1 MKKPHNIAI
10 TLFLLIVAFSYGI
23 LYRRAFTLL
32 FFLLREGG
40 EQLELI
46 LHLSPATIYAPGV
59 VVLSL
64 AIFVVR
70 VILTVRE
77 GKGSPKGKK
86 TVASFSGRLGEF
98 MEIQRVHLLEW
109 QEKYSGRHDKWIYG
123 GFLFAILAV
132 LYRWYNQ
139 SSVVGELFGM
149 MSMGVFW
156 GEVIALGLWIVLT
169 WFSNPEAAFKRAG
182 NRLQKAGSE
191 AGSEEVLAGDLLEAS
206 AQWSFQEESNED
218 LCWGIL
224 GSRFWYYNDNFGN
237 VVVVDSEKVAKI
249 ATAITSNGHGT
260 GFNRVEI
267 YHYLVQFYYDKDKHQ
282 NRYDKVFDFRT
293 TEGREEFL
301 RLLKMRT
308 EDRILIE
315 GK

>member
-1 MKKPHNIAI
+1 MKKPYNIAI

-70 VILTVRE
+70 VILTIRE

-86 TVASFSGRLGEF
+86 TVASFSSRLGEF
-98 MEIQRVHLLEW
+98 MEIQSVHLLEW

-308 EDRILIE
+308 EDRIPIE

>member
-1 MKKPHNIAI
+1 M
-10 TLFLLIVAFSYGI
+10 
-23 LYRRAFTLL
+23 
-32 FFLLREGG
+32 
-40 EQLELI
+40 
-46 LHLSPATIYAPGV
+46 

-123 GFLFAILAV
+123 GFLFAVLAV

-156 GEVIALGLWIVLT
+156 GEVIALGLWIVLI
-169 WFSNPEAAFKRAG
+169 WFSNPEAAYKRAG
-182 NRLQKAGSE
+182 SRLQKAGSE
-191 AGSEEVLAGDLLEAS
+191 AGSEEALAGDLLEAS

-267 YHYLVQFYYDKDKHQ
+267 YHYLVQFYYDKEKHQ

-293 TEGREEFL
+293 TEGREELL

-308 EDRILIE
+308 EDRIPIE

>member
-10 TLFLLIVAFSYGI
+10 TLFLLIAAFSYGI

-46 LHLSPATIYAPGV
+46 QHLSPATIYAPGV

-64 AIFVVR
+64 AIFVAR
-70 VILTVRE
+70 VIMMVRE
-77 GKGSPKGKK
+77 GKGSSKGKE
-86 TVASFSGRLGEF
+86 TVAAFSGRLREF
-98 MEIQRVHLLEW
+98 MEIQSVHLLEW

-132 LYRWYNQ
+132 LYRWYTQ

-149 MSMGVFW
+149 MSMGIFW
-156 GEVIALGLWIVLT
+156 GEVIALVIWVILI
-169 WFSNPEAAFKRAG
+169 WFSNPKKALERAG
-182 NRLQKAGSE
+182 SRLKKACSE
-191 AGSEEVLAGDLLEAS
+191 VGSEEAIAGDLLEAS

-218 LCWGIL
+218 ICWGIL
-224 GSRFWYYNDNFGN
+224 GSRFWYYNDQFGN
-237 VVVVDSEKVAKI
+237 AVVVDSEKVAKI
-249 ATAITSNGHGT
+249 ATAVTSTGHGT
-260 GFNRVEI
+260 GWNRVEI
-267 YHYLVQFYYDKDKHQ
+267 YHYLVQFYYDKEKHQ

-293 TEGREEFL
+293 TEGRKEL
-301 RLLKMRT
+301 LQLLKART
-308 EDRILIE
+308 EDRVPIE
-315 GK
+315 EK

>member
-23 LYRRAFTLL
+23 LYRRAFAL
-32 FFLLREGG
+32 FFYFLNEGG
-40 EQLELI
+40 EMLE
-46 LHLSPATIYAPGV
+46 HAVQFNPAIIYAPGV
-59 VVLSL
+59 VALSL
-64 AIFVVR
+64 VIFVGR
-70 VILTVRE
+70 VFLTIRE

-86 TVASFSGRLGEF
+86 AAAVFSGRLGEF
-98 MEIQRVHLLEW
+98 MEIQRIHLLEW
-109 QEKYSGRHDKWIYG
+109 QEKYNGRHDKWIYG
-123 GFLFAILAV
+123 GFLFAVLAV
-132 LYRWYNQ
+132 LYRWYTK

-169 WFSNPEAAFKRAG
+169 WFSNPEAALKRAG
-182 NRLQKAGSE
+182 SRLQKAGSE
-191 AGSEEVLAGDLLEAS
+191 AGSEDALAGDLLEAS
-206 AQWSFQEESNED
+206 AQWFFQEESNED
-218 LCWGIL
+218 ICWGIL
-224 GSRFWYYNDNFGN
+224 GSRFWYYNDKFGN
-237 VVVVDSEKVAKI
+237 VVVVDSEKLAKI
-249 ATAITSNGHGT
+249 ATAITSTGHGT

-293 TEGREEFL
+293 TEGREELL
-301 RLLKMRT
+301 RLLKART
-308 EDRILIE
+308 EDRFPIE

>member
-40 EQLELI
+40 EQLELVQQ
-46 LHLSPATIYAPGV
+46 LSPATIYAPGV

-98 MEIQRVHLLEW
+98 MEIQSVHLLEW

-132 LYRWYNQ
+132 LYRWYTQ

-267 YHYLVQFYYDKDKHQ
+267 YHYLVRFYYDKDKHQ

-308 EDRILIE
+308 EDRIPIE

>member
-10 TLFLLIVAFSYGI
+10 TLFLLIVTLSYGI
-23 LYRRAFTLL
+23 LYRRAFAM
-32 FFLLREGG
+32 FFYLINEGG
-40 EQLELI
+40 EILE
-46 LHLSPATIYAPGV
+46 HAVQFNPAIIYAPGV
-59 VVLSL
+59 VALSL
-64 AIFVVR
+64 VIFVAR
-70 VILTVRE
+70 VILTFRE

-86 TVASFSGRLGEF
+86 AAAVFSGRLGEF
-98 MEIQRVHLLEW
+98 MELQRVHLLEW
-109 QEKYSGRHDKWIYG
+109 QEKYNGRHDKWIYG

-156 GEVIALGLWIVLT
+156 GEVIALGIWIFLT
-169 WFSNPEAAFKRAG
+169 WFSNSEAALKRAG
-182 NRLQKAGSE
+182 SRLQKAGSE
-191 AGSEEVLAGDLLEAS
+191 AGSEEALASDLLEAS

-218 LCWGIL
+218 ICWGIL
-224 GSRFWYYNDNFGN
+224 GSRFWYYNDKFGN

-249 ATAITSNGHGT
+249 ATAITSTGHGT

-293 TEGREEFL
+293 TEGREEVL
-301 RLLKMRT
+301 RLLKART
-308 EDRILIE
+308 EDRFPIE

>member
-10 TLFLLIVAFSYGI
+10 TLFLLIVMLSYGI
-23 LYRRAFTLL
+23 LYRRAFAMFFYLL
-32 FFLLREGG
+32 NEGG
-40 EQLELI
+40 EILE
-46 LHLSPATIYAPGV
+46 HAVQFNPAIIYAPCV
-59 VVLSL
+59 VALSL
-64 AIFVVR
+64 VIFVAR
-70 VILTVRE
+70 VILTFRE

-86 TVASFSGRLGEF
+86 AAAVFSGRLGEF
-98 MEIQRVHLLEW
+98 MELQRVHLLEW
-109 QEKYSGRHDKWIYG
+109 QEKYNGRHDKWIYG
-123 GFLFAILAV
+123 GFLFAVLAV
-132 LYRWYNQ
+132 LYRWYTK

-169 WFSNPEAAFKRAG
+169 WFSNPEAALKRAG
-182 NRLQKAGSE
+182 SRLQKAGSE
-191 AGSEEVLAGDLLEAS
+191 AGSEDALAGDLLEAS

-218 LCWGIL
+218 ICWGIL

-249 ATAITSNGHGT
+249 ATAITSTGHGT

-293 TEGREEFL
+293 TEGREELL
-301 RLLKMRT
+301 RLLKART
-308 EDRILIE
+308 EDRFPIE